1 MSKLC
6 NEKKSQPLS
15 KKSFYLDY
23 LDKIFSIYRHN
34 IFQWESG
41 EIFTDPD
48 TDSSVAI
55 AYNQKTRLWSVT
67 GILANTWRIEP
78 YTFWSRPPACAA
90 DTCLPCSWHAV
101 TRVNMTQLRGDGA
114 ADYVL
119 ADTEGADTE
128 QLPRRARQ
136 YGASSTVWPEV
147 LVMVDY
153 SIFQSFGRS
162 TAATRQYVIQ
172 FFNAVNF
179 R

>member
-1 MSKLC
+1 M
-6 NEKKSQPLS
+6 
-15 KKSFYLDY
+15 
-23 LDKIFSIYRHN
+23 
-34 IFQWESG
+34 
-41 EIFTDPD
+41 FTDPD

-55 AYNQKTRLWSVT
+55 AYNLKTRLWSVT

-90 DTCLPCSWHAV
+90 DTCLPCSWHRV